1 MGLLFKSLGCTCRCF
16 PSKLWTFPFRC
27 FGGKKFCVLYI
38 CLTECVHLA
47 MCQNDP
53 RKNECHWPPTYSSL
67 DSVKCVMGYTQ
78 RFTTIEIQGST
89 ALCMGSKSLVS
100 FVSFS
105 LCCFWHVYQLVDM
118 LGCRSFFVSPPQTSA
133 RTDRP
138 FLSFSLSKCLSSF
151 YTLFLFFILSLLTL
165 SLFLSILLTVSFYL
179 CSSVFHSFSVLL
191 TLSVLPTIFISF
203 VQTLSVLTS
212 CPSYSLLLSFCLSSS
227 CPSISFLSFLR
238 SLFLCHSYHF
248 LLSFCFSVFVLL
260 SLSCPLSSLFPKHVQ
275 EQWTLVSSLC
285 PCFSMDVFLS
295 KEQRSSCFIDSSFF
309 LHFD

>member
-38 CLTECVHLA
+38 CLTECVYLA

-138 FLSFSLSKCLSSF
+138 FLSFSLSKCLSSS

-165 SLFLSILLTVSFYL
+165 SL
-179 CSSVFHSFSVLL
+179 
-191 TLSVLPTIFISF
+191 
-203 VQTLSVLTS
+203 
-212 CPSYSLLLSFCLSSS
+212 SFC
-227 CPSISFLSFLR
+227 PYF
-238 SLFLCHSYHF
+238 
-248 LLSFCFSVFVLL
+248 LL
-260 SLSCPLSSLFPKHVQ
+260 SLSIFVPQSFILFLSFPLSLYHLYQ
-275 EQWTLVSSLC
+275 L
-285 PCFSMDVFLS
+285 FLS
-295 KEQRSSCFIDSSFF
+295 
-309 LHFD
+309 